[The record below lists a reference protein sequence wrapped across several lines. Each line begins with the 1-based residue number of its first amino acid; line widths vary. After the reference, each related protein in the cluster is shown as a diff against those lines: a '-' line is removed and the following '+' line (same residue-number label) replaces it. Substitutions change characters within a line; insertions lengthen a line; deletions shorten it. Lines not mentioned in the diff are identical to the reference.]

1 MTFHFHKACG
11 TVFFAFSA
19 IKVWKVE
26 IFLLSLPCPF
36 WMLKALWDRW
46 PMVSN
51 ELWVITGG
59 VDTYIQRRFLNALGL
74 TLWESRKFKL
84 VVKNQSNGN
93 APWGVIIVPI
103 YMVGYDIY
111 TGVGL
116 SALLGTT
123 TRAMREPSKRGPG
136 TELAPR
142 LFVCMINLKLTI
154 TAEVAGQTES
164 N

>member
-1 MTFHFHKACG
+1 MMPNVEEIDSQGLWKCYFCIKGVTIPKLF
-11 TVFFAFSA
+11 VIFAVS
-19 IKVWKVE
+19 
-26 IFLLSLPCPF
+26 FLNAESP
-36 WMLKALWDRW
+36 WDRW
-46 PMVSN
+46 PTVSN

-59 VDTYIQRRFLNALGL
+59 RDIYIQRRFLNALGL

-103 YMVGYDIY
+103 LMVGYDIY
-111 TGVGL
+111 IGVGL

-142 LFVCMINLKLTI
+142 FSCVCWTWNK
-154 TAEVAGQTES
+154 
-164 N
+164 

>member
-1 MTFHFHKACG
+1 M
-11 TVFFAFSA
+11 
-19 IKVWKVE
+19 
-26 IFLLSLPCPF
+26 
-36 WMLKALWDRW
+36 M
-46 PMVSN
+46 
-51 ELWVITGG
+51 
-59 VDTYIQRRFLNALGL
+59 
-74 TLWESRKFKL
+74 
-84 VVKNQSNGN
+84 
-93 APWGVIIVPI
+93 
-103 YMVGYDIY
+103 GYDIY
-111 TGVGL
+111 IGVGL